1 MRRGEY
7 MVSMKDIANTC
18 NVSIATVSK
27 ALNNGKDIG
36 EETKEY
42 IKKTAKEMGYFPNSV
57 ARALKTHRT
66 YNIGVLFVDEA
77 RSGLTH
83 DYFSHV
89 LDGFKVIAE
98 ASGYDIT
105 FLNCSR
111 HGKERMSY
119 LTHCRYRGFDG
130 VVIACVNFADPEVI
144 ELVNG
149 NIPVVTIDHMFNNC
163 ISIISDNVKG
173 MEDLL
178 SYIYE
183 RGHRK
188 IAYIRGA
195 SSSTTH
201 ARLTCFYKM
210 AEKYNNGEID
220 KYIKESPYRDVTGAA
235 QKTEELL
242 NLSDPPTCIIYPD
255 DFAAYGGINVIR
267 AKGLS
272 IPDDISVA
280 GYDGITLASLIEPKL
295 TTIKQD
301 TKTIGRLAA
310 ENLIELIEKPKTT
323 LIKNFVVQGE
333 LIKGETI
340 KSLM

>member
-1 MRRGEY
+1 
-7 MVSMKDIANTC
+7 MVSMKDIANAC

-27 ALNNGKDIG
+27 AMNNSKDIG
-36 EETKEY
+36 EETKQY

-57 ARALKTHRT
+57 ARALKTNRT

-89 LDGFKVIAE
+89 LDAFKVSAE

-105 FLNCSR
+105 FLNCSKR
-111 HGKERMSY
+111 GKAGMSY
-119 LTHCRYRGFDG
+119 LTHCKYRGLDG
-130 VVIACVNFADPEVI
+130 VVIACVNFSDPEVI
-144 ELVNG
+144 ELVNS

-163 ISIISDNVKG
+163 ISVISDNVKG

-178 SYIYE
+178 NYIYDK
-183 RGHRK
+183 GHRR

-195 SSSTTH
+195 SSATTH
-201 ARLTCFYKM
+201 ARLACFYKM
-210 AEKYNNGEID
+210 AEEHDIEVLDEYV
-220 KYIKESPYRDVTGAA
+220 KESAYRDVAGAA
-235 QKTEELL
+235 ERTEELL
-242 NLSDPPTCIIYPD
+242 KLPNPPTCIVYPD

-267 AKGLS
+267 ARGLS

-280 GYDGITLASLIEPKL
+280 GYDGITLARLIEPKL

-301 TKTIGRLAA
+301 TKAIGKLAA
-310 ENLIELIEKPKTT
+310 EKLIHLIDKPKTT
-323 LIKNFVVQGE
+323 LIESFVVKGE
-333 LIKGETI
+333 LIEGETI
-340 KSLM
+340 KNLL